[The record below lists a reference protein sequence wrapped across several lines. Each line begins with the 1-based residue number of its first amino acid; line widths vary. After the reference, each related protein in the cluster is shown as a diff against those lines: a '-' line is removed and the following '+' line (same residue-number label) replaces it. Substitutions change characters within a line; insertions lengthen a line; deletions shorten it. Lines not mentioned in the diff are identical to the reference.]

1 MTNKTNPLANHFRQP
16 KLYMKL
22 PSGGLFNTDKDLDFP
37 ENKEIAIFPMT
48 AKDEIMMKN
57 PDALLNG
64 EAVLQVIKSCVPSAL
79 EPRELTNIDVDAL
92 LMGIQSATYGDD
104 MEVSTKCQYCE
115 KELTGSTSIQEAL
128 DQIDPLEEV
137 TIANRFTGQKTTMPC
152 FAAAV
157 YDVIIGAEMAEQW
170 DLVRKGL
177 DWFKRYFAEQYMV
190 VLD

>member
-1 MTNKTNPLANHFRQP
+1 MKEIKYKNKTI
-16 KLYMKL
+16 KL
-22 PSGGLFNTDKDLDFP
+22 PF
-37 ENKEIAIFPMT
+37 A
-48 AKDEIMMKN
+48 
-57 PDALLNG
+57 DA
-64 EAVLQVIKSCVPSAL
+64 
-79 EPRELTNIDVDAL
+79 D
-92 LMGIQSATYGDD
+92 YG
-104 MEVSTKCQYCE
+104 
-115 KELTGSTSIQEAL
+115 
-128 DQIDPLEEV
+128 IDPLEEV